1 MGNRTPTDPV
11 TLATSILPMLSVRD
25 GENAVD
31 FYKEAFGATELWRIE
46 NDAGQIVAGLSV
58 DGAPFYLAD
67 ESPEHSNFSPETL
80 GGSSVRIEL
89 IVEDPD
95 AMFQQAISAGA
106 EEVWSVTD
114 QPYGWRQ
121 GRVADPYGH
130 HWLIGKPLPT
140 PGLRWFADSAG

>member
-1 MGNRTPTDPV
+1 MGNRTPSDSV
-11 TLATSILPMLSVRD
+11 TPATSILPMLSVRD
-25 GENAVD
+25 GKKAVE

-46 NDAGQIVAGLSV
+46 NDVGEIVEGLSV
-58 DGAPFYLAD
+58 DGAHFYLAD

-95 AMFQQAISAGA
+95 AMFQRAISAGA
-106 EEVWSVTD
+106 EEVWPVAD

-121 GRVADPYGH
+121 GRVVDPYGH
-130 HWLIGKPLPT
+130 HWLIGKPLPRD
-140 PGLRWFADSAG
+140 GAL